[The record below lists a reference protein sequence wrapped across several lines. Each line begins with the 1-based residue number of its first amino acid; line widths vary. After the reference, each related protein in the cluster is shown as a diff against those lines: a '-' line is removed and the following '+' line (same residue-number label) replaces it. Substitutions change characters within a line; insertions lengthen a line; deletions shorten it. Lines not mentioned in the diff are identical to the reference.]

1 MHADIKRALILGS
14 IILPLMTAPCSAAEP
29 KQRAPAERFHID
41 LAPPEPR
48 QFILDKADMIGAED
62 EEAIRQIADKLL
74 TDKVTPIIV
83 VTINSMSDHGGR
95 GLTIETF
102 ARLLFDQWGIGYA
115 ELQKKEWNTGIL
127 LLVSKNDRKARIELG
142 AGWKRDKDEQC
153 QKIMNELIV
162 PRFKQGEF
170 SAGIRAGAL
179 ALDKMARNLALPS
192 APRPWWHAV
201 VAGVGIALLI
211 FTIVSLIRRGN
222 GGWAWLM
229 WGIVFA
235 VIGTILYQ
243 VISNSGR
250 SGGGGSFSGGSF
262 GGGSSGGGGASG
274 SW

>member
-1 MHADIKRALILGS
+1 MTADIKRALILAS
-14 IILPLMTAPCSAAEP
+14 IVVLLMTAPCSAAP
-29 KQRAPAERFHID
+29 PIQRVPAERFHID

-48 QFILDKADMIGAED
+48 QFILDKADMIGADD

-83 VTINSMSDHGGR
+83 VTINSMSEHGGG

-142 AGWKRDKDEQC
+142 AGWKHGKDEQC

-179 ALDKMARNLALPS
+179 ALDKMARDLALPS

-201 VAGVGIALLI
+201 VAGVAIALLI
-211 FTIVSLIRRGN
+211 FTVVSLIRRGN

-243 VISNSGR
+243 VITNAGR